1 MVSDA
6 EKYKEED
13 ERNRERVNA
22 KNELETYV
30 YSMKQTMDE
39 ERVKEKLG
47 EEDVASINEQV
58 SNTLDWL
65 DTHPAEDAEAY
76 RGKTKALQEVIN
88 PFMSKIYD
96 QQPPGAPEEGGFP
109 EPGADAS
116 STAAS
121 VEEVD

>member
-1 MVSDA
+1 
-6 EKYKEED
+6 
-13 ERNRERVNA
+13 
-22 KNELETYV
+22 
-30 YSMKQTMDE
+30 MKQTMGE
-39 ERVKEKLG
+39 EQVKEKLG
-47 EEDVASINEQV
+47 EEDVASINEHV

-76 RGKTKALQEVIN
+76 QSKTKALQEVIN
-88 PFMSKIYD
+88 PFMSKIYN
-96 QQPPGAPEEGGFP
+96 QGTPGATDGAPMGSAEEPEFP